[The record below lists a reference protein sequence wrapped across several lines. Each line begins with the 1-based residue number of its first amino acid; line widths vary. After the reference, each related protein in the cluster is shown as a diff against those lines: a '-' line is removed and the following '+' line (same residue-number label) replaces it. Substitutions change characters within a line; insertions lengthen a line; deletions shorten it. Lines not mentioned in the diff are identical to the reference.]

1 MRDSLEI
8 APPPPASAP
17 LAASPMGAPAPSRA
31 AVRKALALGLF
42 AALIWGGYLA
52 YSRYGVTQGLEPP
65 DFALLRYGVA
75 GLVMLPWLLRRG
87 FFTLAGVGWPHGLV
101 LTFCAGPLFMLLLS
115 AGYLF
120 APLAHGT
127 VIPPSVMVVST
138 MLLAGLVLGDW
149 PPKTR
154 LIGIAVIVTGLAC
167 VAGGG
172 LLTSKGEQ
180 TWIGDILFATAAPL
194 WAVFT
199 VLQRRW
205 GHTPMQATAVM
216 SVLSMLFLLPPFVI
230 FAGFDRLL
238 AIPRHDLVLQIV
250 VQGLLSGVLAVVAFA
265 AAVQLLGASRSAV
278 FPALVPGTGILIGI
292 PLTGEWPSPLQW
304 LGIGLV
310 TAGLI
315 VALGVKLPFVA
326 RRRAR

>member
-1 MRDSLEI
+1 
-8 APPPPASAP
+8 
-17 LAASPMGAPAPSRA
+17 MGAPAPNRA
-31 AVRKALALGLF
+31 AVRKAIALGLF

-75 GLVMLPWLLRRG
+75 GVVMLPWLLRRG
-87 FFTLAGVGWPHGLV
+87 FFTLAGVGWPRGLA
-101 LTFCAGPLFMLLLS
+101 LTFFAGPLFMLLLS

-127 VIPPSVMVVST
+127 VIPPSMMTIST
-138 MLLAGLVLGDW
+138 ILLAGFLLGDW
-149 PPKTR
+149 PTKSR
-154 LIGIAVIVTGLAC
+154 MIGIGVIVTGLAF

-172 LLTSKGEQ
+172 LLTGKGEL
-180 TWIGDILFATAAPL
+180 TWLGDLLFATAAPL

-216 SVLSMLFLLPPFVI
+216 SVLSMLFLLPPFVL

-238 AIPRHDLVLQIV
+238 AIPLHDLILQIV
-250 VQGLLSGVLAVVAFA
+250 IQGVFSGVLAVVAFA
-265 AAVQLLGASRSAV
+265 VAVSILGASRAAV
-278 FPALVPGTGILIGI
+278 FPALVPSAGILVGI
-292 PLTGEWPSPLQW
+292 PLTGEWPAPLQW
-304 LGIGLV
+304 IGIVLV
-310 TAGLI
+310 TVGLI
-315 VALGVKLPFVA
+315 AAMGVRLRPSAAV
-326 RRRAR
+326 RRG